1 MSRTT
6 RKDQVL
12 EAYLNLVAFGPSTYG
27 AEAAAEH
34 FFGVSADKLSLAQAA
49 LLAAMVNNPNKY
61 NPLVPSQ
68 SDVTK
73 DRRDLVLDDMAR
85 DGWISKTTAE
95 KTKKEGLGV
104 TATPTANGCIDAP
117 NSATN
122 GYFCRYVLDYL
133 ANVGF
138 DYADIQT
145 GGYTITTTLD
155 PTVMA
160 AAVAGVRKNA
170 DPSDAQA
177 KRVANV
183 TAVVEPGVT
192 TRKVLALAAN
202 RPYGLDQAKGQ
213 TVQKLTTTFAPLG
226 AGSTFKIFTTA
237 AVMSLGLGVNATVD
251 VPKTYVSPLAPSH
264 TFHNEGD
271 FAPTMPISQ
280 ALAES
285 PNTTFVSLED
295 QVGLSKVVDMSV
307 KLGLRGYNLD
317 AGDVDPAFAGTGN
330 SYADEVTAQKI
341 ASYTLGVSPVSPLE
355 LSNVG
360 ATLDSDGLWCPPTP
374 VDSIADRNGNQVT
387 WKQQPC
393 EQAVPPELAR
403 TLTNAIYGDMHD
415 SDGTAYKAAQA
426 AKWTRASASK
436 TGTTQDYKSSAFL
449 GYTPYYSAA
458 VVTWDYLNRP
468 QPICKSPLRT
478 CTEAQAQGGAG
489 MSGGSVPAQT
499 WLSVMTPLHQGKS
512 DTPFPVS
519 SPEYLVGP
527 AHLPDPE
534 RDQPVIGRC
543 QAAVDRPRLH
553 RSGQQRHLIRQVR
566 SRAEHRG
573 RPEPEVGRP
582 ARHADQPGRVHR
594 AGVLRRRLNR
604 RIRPG
609 VPDEPTGPATSV
621 GPATRPRLAA
631 GGRRSS
637 RCRNRR
643 VGLVHRDRAELV
655 RPAPGRAAGAR
666 AGALAD
672 PGAAPLRPAHRSP
685 ASAARRTGCGALAD
699 LRPDLVVNTGDT
711 LSGAG
716 RSRRRWPRLGALLD
730 LPGAFVFGNNDF
742 YAPVPKSPH
751 RYFTQLD
758 AAWRGAAR
766 CRGRTCAPPRSS
778 AAGST

>member
-1 MSRTT
+1 VRVIGGLAKLLVATVMAGILVGGLLLPYTVGLGLAANKVTQAVDAANADTMDEPLPLRSTVTDADGNLIAYVYDQNRTYAPLADISRNLWYAVVAVEDRRFYKHSGVDWQGTVRALLQNAAGDPISGGST
-6 RKDQVL
+6 ITQQLVKNYLYLVAAKTPAEKADAIAQTPLRKLREAKMALTYEQNHTKDQVL

-49 LLAAMVNNPNKY
+49 LLAAMINNPNKY

-403 TLTNAIYGDMHD
+403 TLTNALYGDMHD

-519 SPEYLVGP
+519 SPEYLVGLP
-527 AHLPDPE
+527 TSQIPNVINLSLADAKQQLIAH
-534 RDQPVIGRC
+534 GFT
-543 QAAVDRPRLH
+543 
-553 RSGQQRHLIRQVR
+553 
-566 SRAEHRG
+566 
-573 RPEPEVGRP
+573 
-582 ARHADQPGRVHR
+582 
-594 AGVLRRRLNR
+594 
-604 RIRPG
+604 
-609 VPDEPTGPATSV
+609 VPDSSV
-621 GPATRPRLAA
+621 TY
-631 GGRRSS
+631 S
-637 RCRNRR
+637 
-643 VGLVHRDRAELV
+643 DKY
-655 RPAPGRAAGAR
+655 
-666 AGALAD
+666 
-672 PGAAPLRPAHRSP
+672 GAAPNIVVDQNPKSV
-685 ASAARRTGCGALAD
+685 AL
-699 LRPDLVVNTGDT
+699 PGTPISLVVSIGQAS
-711 LSGAG
+711 SGG
-716 RSRRRWPRLGALLD
+716 G
-730 LPGAFVFGNNDF
+730 
-742 YAPVPKSPH
+742 
-751 RYFTQLD
+751 
-758 AAWRGAAR
+758 
-766 CRGRTCAPPRSS
+766 
-778 AAGST
+778 